1 MALQFDHA
9 ARRDALRSEL
19 PADVGAVLVP
29 PGPTLRY
36 LTGLEMHTSERPAAL
51 VLGDEVEAFVLPDLE
66 VGRAREALGADATLY
81 TYGDA
86 TDPAAAAGEA
96 VAELRADHD
105 LGERVGMEF
114 RATRLLEYDL
124 VADDY
129 GWDRVADVEESV
141 AECRAHKDDEEVEA
155 MRRAAS
161 LIDDL
166 LAETVDA
173 VEVGMTDAEVLA
185 DLRKRALDSEAE
197 GFGVGIVTSGPRT
210 AMPHTSTSDR
220 EIEDGD
226 PLMIDAGVLVE
237 GYYSDIT
244 RTFAVGEPPAEWAEI
259 YDVVRE
265 AARAGRK
272 AVAPG
277 VALQEAD
284 RAARRVVEEA
294 GYGDEFTH
302 RLGHGLG
309 LEGHEPPYLVEG
321 NEAPFEV
328 GHAFTV
334 EPGVY
339 VEGLGGVRVED
350 DVVLTEDGLEVLTET
365 PRDLRIL

>member
-1 MALQFDHA
+1 
-9 ARRDALRSEL
+9 
-19 PADVGAVLVP
+19 
-29 PGPTLRY
+29 
-36 LTGLEMHTSERPAAL
+36 
-51 VLGDEVEAFVLPDLE
+51 
-66 VGRAREALGADATLY
+66 
-81 TYGDA
+81 
-86 TDPAAAAGEA
+86 
-96 VAELRADHD
+96 
-105 LGERVGMEF
+105 
-114 RATRLLEYDL
+114 
-124 VADDY
+124 
-129 GWDRVADVEESV
+129 
-141 AECRAHKDDEEVEA
+141 
-155 MRRAAS
+155 
-161 LIDDL
+161 
-166 LAETVDA
+166 
-173 VEVGMTDAEVLA
+173 MTEAEVLA

-197 GFGVGIVTSGPRT
+197 AFGIGIVTSGPRT

-226 PLMIDAGVLVE
+226 PLMIDAGVLIE

-244 RTFAVGEPPAEWAEI
+244 RTFAVGEPPAEWADI
-259 YDVVRE
+259 YEVVRE
-265 AARAGRK
+265 AARAGRE

-284 RAARRVVEEA
+284 RAARSVIEEA
-294 GYGDEFTH
+294 GYGDAFTH

-350 DVVLTEDGLEVLTET
+350 DVVLTDDGLEVLTKT
-365 PRDLRIL
+365 PRELRIL